1 MPGGGIFMIQV
12 EEDAAL
18 DSEQNVGAE
27 ASGAPGA
34 AIESPAAT
42 ATAEKAGSPAAPAAK
57 KAAKKASKKAVKK
70 ASKKKTGAKKKTS
83 KRVDNSKKTLVIVE
97 SPAKARTINKY
108 LGKDYI
114 IEASMGHIIDL
125 PKSRIAVN
133 VEENFQ
139 PEYITVRGR
148 ASILNKL
155 KKLAGSTKRVLLAA
169 DPDREGEA
177 ISWHLARALGPKN
190 SDIKR
195 IEFNEI
201 TKPALE
207 EAIQKPREIDQNL
220 VNAQQARR
228 ILDRLVGYNISPL
241 LWKKVKRGLSAG
253 RVQSVALRLICS
265 READIDAFIP
275 EEYWTL
281 DAKLASGKSQFKASL
296 NSIDG
301 KKAEIK
307 DGDTM
312 RKVVDT
318 LENVDWT
325 VQKIT
330 RKERKRQPT
339 APYTTSKMQ
348 QDAANKLGFTSQKTM
363 MVAQQLYEGIEVGG
377 GATTGLITYM
387 RTDSTRVSP
396 AAIEA
401 MRKYV
406 SDKLGP
412 EFLAKEPRS
421 YKTSKSAQD
430 AHEAIRPTDSS
441 NDSETIGKYL
451 SKDQLRLYSM
461 IWQKFVSSQMAD
473 EIADHTSVDVAA
485 ANTIFRATGRI
496 VKFTGFTEV
505 FNPEDKKKKESNL
518 PELEEGQELKLRKLD
533 PEQHFTQ
540 PPPRFTDASMVKT
553 LEECGVGRPSTYA
566 PTISTLLKRYYVV
579 RLQRA
584 LKPTELGLMVNGIMA
599 EHFPDL
605 VNTDFTANMEDN
617 LDRVSRSELDWVD
630 MLRGFYSPF
639 VGVLKDASENILE
652 MKNALD
658 EPTDHVCE
666 KCGTG
671 MVKKIGR
678 NGYFLACPRF
688 PDCRN
693 AKPIPLGQCPTCKDG
708 FVIQR
713 ATKRG
718 RAFYGCSVYPDCDF
732 STWDKPSG
740 ELCPTCNN
748 LLFEKSSREKGRH
761 NACLVCEYDD
771 SDQATA

>member
-1 MPGGGIFMIQV
+1 MNQAKENAAVSLENDDPAR
-12 EEDAAL
+12 EDQASESAA
-18 DSEQNVGAE
+18 SEKS
-27 ASGAPGA
+27 ASAKK
-34 AIESPAAT
+34 T
-42 ATAEKAGSPAAPAAK
+42 AKAGQKTAPKTAAK
-57 KAAKKASKKAVKK
+57 
-70 ASKKKTGAKKKTS
+70 TAKKKAT

-97 SPAKARTINKY
+97 SPAKAKTINKY
-108 LGKDYI
+108 LGKDFI

-133 VEENFQ
+133 VDDDFT

-148 ASILNKL
+148 ANILNRL

-190 SDIKR
+190 DDIKR

-201 TKPALE
+201 TKTALE
-207 EAIQKPREIDQNL
+207 EAILKPRDIDQNL

-253 RVQSVALRLICS
+253 RVQSVALRLICA
-265 READIDAFIP
+265 REKEIDAFVP

-281 DAKLASGKSQFKASL
+281 DAKLLSGKNQFKASL

-307 DGDTM
+307 DGATM
-312 RKVVDT
+312 QSVVDS
-318 LENVDWT
+318 LEGAEFRVKT
-325 VQKIT
+325 IT

-363 MVAQQLYEGIEVGG
+363 MVAQQLYEGIELAGG
-377 GATTGLITYM
+377 VTTGLISYM

-396 AAIEA
+396 AAVEVV
-401 MRKYV
+401 RKYI
-406 SDKLGP
+406 SEKIGED
-412 EFLAKEPRS
+412 FLSKETRQ

-430 AHEAIRPTDSS
+430 AHEAIRPTDPS
-441 NDSETIGKYL
+441 NDPTSIAKYL
-451 SKDQLRLYSM
+451 SRDQLRLYQM

-473 EIADHTSVDVAA
+473 ESADHTSVDIEAG
-485 ANTIFRATGRI
+485 NTIFRATGRI

-505 FNPEDKKKKESNL
+505 FNPEEKKKKETTL
-518 PELEEGQELKLRKLD
+518 PELEEGQELKLRKLE

-540 PPPRFTDASMVKT
+540 PPPRYTDASMVKT

-584 LKPTELGLMVNGIMA
+584 LKPTELGLMVNGIMN

-617 LDRVSRSELDWVD
+617 LDRVSRSELNWVD
-630 MLRGFYSPF
+630 MLRGFYTPF
-639 VGVLKDASENILE
+639 VGVLKDAQENILE

-688 PDCRN
+688 PECRN

-718 RAFYGCSVYPDCDF
+718 RAFYGCSRYPECEF
-732 STWDKPSG
+732 STWDRPSG
-740 ELCPTCNN
+740 ELCPNCNN

-761 NACLVCEYDD
+761 NACLVCDYDD
-771 SDQATA
+771 SEQESATA

>member
-1 MPGGGIFMIQV
+1 MNQATESESQNGTPEEEQAAPDPVV
-12 EEDAAL
+12 EQIPTA
-18 DSEQNVGAE
+18 SR
-27 ASGAPGA
+27 ASGR
-34 AIESPAAT
+34 SSDKT
-42 ATAEKAGSPAAPAAK
+42 KSKTTKKSAG
-57 KAAKKASKKAVKK
+57 
-70 ASKKKTGAKKKTS
+70 KKTGKKKTS

-97 SPAKARTINKY
+97 SPAKAKTINKY

-133 VEENFQ
+133 VDQNFE

-148 ASILNKL
+148 ASILNRL
-155 KKLAGSTKRVLLAA
+155 KKLAGSTGRVLLAA

-177 ISWHLARALGPKN
+177 ISWHLARVLGPRN

-201 TKPALE
+201 TKAALE

-253 RVQSVALRLICS
+253 RVQSVALQMICE
-265 READIDAFIP
+265 REKEIDAFVP

-281 DAKLASGKSQFKASL
+281 DAKLASGKNQFKATL
-296 NSIDG
+296 NSVDG
-301 KKAEIK
+301 KRADIK
-307 DGDTM
+307 DGETM
-312 RKVVDT
+312 QAVVDSV
-318 LENVDWT
+318 ENAEFRVKSI
-325 VQKIT
+325 V

-363 MVAQQLYEGIEVGG
+363 MVAQQLYEGIELSGRV
-377 GATTGLITYM
+377 TTGLITYM

-396 AAIEA
+396 GAIETV
-401 MRKYV
+401 RKYIGER
-406 SDKLGP
+406 LGERYLSP
-412 EFLAKEPRS
+412 EART
-421 YKTSKSAQD
+421 YKSSKSAQD
-430 AHEAIRPTDSS
+430 AHEAIRPTDPS
-441 NDSETIGKYL
+441 NDPDSIVKYL
-451 SKDQLRLYSM
+451 SRDQFRLYQM

-473 EIADHTSVDVAA
+473 EVADHTSVDISA

-505 FNPEDKKKKESNL
+505 FNPEEKKKKENTL
-518 PELEEGQELKLRKLD
+518 PGLEEGEELKLRKLE

-566 PTISTLLKRYYVV
+566 PTISTLLKRYYVIRV
-579 RLQRA
+579 QRA
-584 LKPTELGLMVNGIMA
+584 LKPTDLGRMVNDIMG

-605 VNTDFTANMEDN
+605 VNANFTAKMEDN
-617 LDRVSRSELDWVD
+617 LDRVSRSELDWVE
-630 MLRGFYSPF
+630 MLENFYSPF
-639 VGVLKDASENILE
+639 VLVLKDAQENIIE

-658 EPTDHVCE
+658 EPTDYVCE
-666 KCGTG
+666 KCGTN

-688 PDCRN
+688 PECRN
-693 AKPIPLGQCPTCKDG
+693 AKPIPLGQCPTCKEG
-708 FVIQR
+708 HVIQR

-718 RAFYGCSVYPDCDF
+718 RAFYGCSRYPECDF
-732 STWDKPSG
+732 STWDRPSG

-748 LLFEKSSREKGRH
+748 LLFEKSSRDKGRH
-761 NACLVCEYDD
+761 NACLVCGYED
-771 SDQATA
+771 SGRESA

>member
-1 MPGGGIFMIQV
+1 MMEQ
-12 EEDAAL
+12 
-18 DSEQNVGAE
+18 DSENESAVGE
-27 ASGAPGA
+27 EP
-34 AIESPAAT
+34 EAT
-42 ATAEKAGSPAAPAAK
+42 AMEEVAVKKKTAGKKTAK
-57 KAAKKASKKAVKK
+57 KTAKKASKKK
-70 ASKKKTGAKKKTS
+70 ASKKKTSRRT
-83 KRVDNSKKTLVIVE
+83 DNSKKTLVIVE
-97 SPAKARTINKY
+97 SPAKAKTINKY

-133 VEENFQ
+133 TENNFE

-148 ASILNKL
+148 ASILNRL

-177 ISWHLARALGPKN
+177 ISWHLSRALGPKN
-190 SDIKR
+190 DDIKR

-201 TKPALE
+201 TKSALE
-207 EAIQKPREIDQNL
+207 EAIQKPRDIDQNL

-253 RVQSVALRLICS
+253 RVQSVALRLICA
-265 READIDAFIP
+265 REKEIDAFVP

-281 DAKLASGKSQFKASL
+281 DAKLAHGKSQFKASL
-296 NSIDG
+296 HSING
-301 KKAEIK
+301 KKADIK
-307 DGDTM
+307 KEADMNAVTQ
-312 RKVVDT
+312 T
-318 LENVDWT
+318 LEDTAWT
-325 VQKIT
+325 IKSIT

-363 MVAQQLYEGIEVGG
+363 MVAQQLYEGVELAGSQV
-377 GATTGLITYM
+377 TGLITYM

-396 AAIEA
+396 AAIE
-401 MRKYV
+401 RVREYV
-406 SDKLGP
+406 SGKIGSDY
-412 EFLAKEPRS
+412 LAKEPRA

-430 AHEAIRPTDSS
+430 AHEAIRPTDPFHDPES
-441 NDSETIGKYL
+441 IGKYL
-451 SKDQLRLYSM
+451 SKDQMRLYQM

-473 EIADHTSVDVAA
+473 EIADHTSVDIAA
-485 ANTIFRATGRI
+485 ADTIFRATGRT

-505 FNPEDKKKKESNL
+505 FNPEDKKKKENPL
-518 PELEEGQELKLRKLD
+518 PELEEGLELKLRKLE

-579 RLQRA
+579 RIQRA
-584 LKPTELGLMVNGIMA
+584 LKPTELGLMVDGIMGA
-599 EHFPDL
+599 HFPDL
-605 VNTDFTANMEDN
+605 VNTDFTARMEDD
-617 LDRVSRSELDWVD
+617 LDRVSRSELDWVE
-630 MLRGFYSPF
+630 MLRKFYSPF
-639 VGVLKDASENILE
+639 TVVLQDAAQNIAE

-658 EPTDHVCE
+658 EPTDYVCE
-666 KCGTG
+666 KCGTQ

-693 AKPIPLGQCPTCKDG
+693 AKPIPLGACPTCKDG
-708 FVIQR
+708 YVIQR

-718 RAFYGCSVYPDCDF
+718 RAFYGCSRYPECEF
-732 STWDKPSG
+732 STWDRPTG
-740 ELCPTCNN
+740 ELCPECNN

-761 NACLVCEYDD
+761 NLCLACGYDD
-771 SDQATA
+771 SGKSRESA